1 MIRSRSRPI
10 LRASTRCSPASVLN
24 RSFNGSRYL
33 SLPPSVSNG
42 GSPLPQ
48 ATNKAGN
55 QLAEAHEALSN
66 ATKASNDHAEAT
78 RKRAEAF
85 AAEQADIDRRLK
97 AITQS
102 ETSDEAVHRLEKS
115 MERFQRLEI
124 SKGYVQLLKEAEE
137 LR

>member
-1 MIRSRSRPI
+1 M
-10 LRASTRCSPASVLN
+10 A
-24 RSFNGSRYL
+24 
-33 SLPPSVSNG
+33 
-42 GSPLPQ
+42 
-48 ATNKAGN
+48 N

-115 MERFQRLEI
+115 MERLRRLEI
-124 SKGYVQLLKEAEE
+124 SKGYVQLLREAEE